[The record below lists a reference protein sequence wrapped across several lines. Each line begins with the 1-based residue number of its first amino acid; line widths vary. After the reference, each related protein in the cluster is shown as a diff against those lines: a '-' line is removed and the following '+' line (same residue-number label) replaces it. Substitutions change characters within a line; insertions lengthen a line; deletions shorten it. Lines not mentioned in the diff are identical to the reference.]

1 MYASSQL
8 KLTNSE
14 DYAKHKNQQI
24 ESTPTIQSFLQSNP
38 SLAFLVGNKVKTI
51 KGFNDKIKHLITGY
65 QKDIE
70 NLKAKRPGL
79 QDLSE
84 LDGVLEDLQV
94 ALNFWNDH

>member
-1 MYASSQL
+1 MGY
-8 KLTNSE
+8 
-14 DYAKHKNQQI
+14 I
-24 ESTPTIQSFLQSNP
+24 I
-38 SLAFLVGNKVKTI
+38 GNKVKTI

-79 QDLSE
+79 QDLSD

-94 ALNFWNDH
+94 GRDNRSRVTMAGIGAGAKRVLQQSKDTNDLSRK